1 MATMNNA
8 QEKPSFCDCPPHRRE
23 SVLTFGKTPDGIA
36 GSKTHGADQIL
47 SDGGGIRGLVSLLI
61 LKHLLTFIRNVEM
74 KHDRESLNAGASP
87 SNPIP
92 EETGMPLACHYFSF
106 MFGTST
112 GG

>member
-1 MATMNNA
+1 M
-8 QEKPSFCDCPPHRRE
+8 
-23 SVLTFGKTPDGIA
+23 TFGKTPDGIA
-36 GSKTHGADQIL
+36 GSKTHEADQIL
-47 SDGGGIRGLVSLLI
+47 SDG
-61 LKHLLTFIRNVEM
+61 HLLTFIRNVEM